1 MLNGNPLYTT
11 AMMEDALIAS
21 VLLSALIG
29 YNRIQPETTQLLC
42 GTCSFYYL
50 DFKCMHSLYGGLLIW
65 VLDWELTSPELGLA
79 QYTQLR
85 SGAHKTKGTVQVTW
99 LVWIVI
105 TPPKTE
111 KFTHNPLEEDLLP
124 FFLTSIPPSSDS
136 LSQTESPY
144 SENRDSAGGAR

>member
-50 DFKCMHSLYGGLLIW
+50 DFKCM
-65 VLDWELTSPELGLA
+65 
-79 QYTQLR
+79 Q
-85 SGAHKTKGTVQVTW
+85 
-99 LVWIVI
+99 
-105 TPPKTE
+105 
-111 KFTHNPLEEDLLP
+111 
-124 FFLTSIPPSSDS
+124 
-136 LSQTESPY
+136 
-144 SENRDSAGGAR
+144 